1 MKHSN
6 LITILLLIV
15 LMLFSCTTKE
25 VKSETLEIDE
35 VSMPTKMDRKMPIT
49 VNNEIVSFSSTLD
62 ESEYEKSVSSKDNPY
77 TLYDEDD
84 LPTSY
89 VFEDKILTSKDG
101 KIKESNDSTISYN
114 YIISDSDLESI
125 TISSDVPYMITF
137 SNTSVKATT
146 TPALILKGDG
156 KCFINLEGTLN
167 LEDSVNNEKKGALTA
182 SNDIIIFG
190 DGELNLTVNKKHGFK
205 IDGVLRVLSGNINVI
220 TTKSAEGNAISV
232 DTYYIQD
239 GGNVTIFATNDNYG
253 SENKGIKVNG
263 TEERESGK
271 LVING
276 GRLYIES
283 VDKALTAGWKLAEDA
298 ETETTADDPD
308 PSLYINNGV
317 ITIITTGTIY
327 EVSEEESLSPEGIE
341 AKNNLVI
348 NGGLI
353 QVSTSDDSLNAGSLI
368 EINGGYIFCQSR
380 NADAVDSNGLINITG
395 GVLIALG
402 SNAPE
407 MGIDCDFSENFT
419 YKGGTIIT
427 ISGANNN
434 APDSNDTTGYVIR
447 ENLTGNSFAL
457 LDKDG
462 NVVLAYTVPT
472 SHESKNALM
481 IASDDITKDSTYYFI
496 SDATMT
502 GNNIFNGI
510 ISDAKVTGNKT
521 EIIISNHVNGES
533 QEMGRGMMPPE
544 GFDKPHMAPPE
555 GFDKPHMAPPEGF
568 DSTRMTPP
576 DGFNPARMAPPKGFK
591 EFKK

>member
-25 VKSETLEIDE
+25 VKIETLEIDE

-317 ITIITTGTIY
+317 ISIITTGTIY
-327 EVSEEESLSPEGIE
+327 EVSEDESLSPEGIE

-419 YKGGTIIT
+419 YKGGTIIA

-555 GFDKPHMAPPEGF
+555 GFD
-568 DSTRMTPP
+568 STRMTSP

>member
-1 MKHSN
+1 MKHSI
-6 LITILLLIV
+6 LISIFLIIV
-15 LMLFSCTTKE
+15 LILFSCTTKE
-25 VKSETLEIDE
+25 VKNETLEIDQE
-35 VSMPTKMDRKMPIT
+35 SMPTKMEMDMPFNA
-49 VNNEIVSFSSTLD
+49 NNKIVSFESSLD
-62 ESEYEKSVSSKDNPY
+62 ESEYLKSVSSKSNPY
-77 TLYDEDD
+77 TLYNEAD

-89 VFEDKILTSKDG
+89 VFEDKVLTAKDG
-101 KIKESNDSTISYN
+101 KIKESNDSTTSYN
-114 YIISDSDLESI
+114 YIITDSNLESI
-125 TISSDVPYMITF
+125 TISSDTVYMITF

-156 KCFINLEGTLN
+156 KCFINLAGSTTI
-167 LEDSVNNEKKGALTA
+167 EDSIQNEKKGAIT
-182 SNDIIIFG
+182 SSSDVIIFG
-190 DGELNLTVNKKHGFK
+190 EGDLSLTANKKHGFK
-205 IDGVLRVLSGNINVI
+205 IDGELRILSGSINIT
-220 TTKSAEGNAISV
+220 TTKSSDGNAISV

-239 GGNVTIFATNDNYG
+239 GGNVTIFATNDTYG

-283 VDKALTAGWKLAEDA
+283 VDKGISAGWKLAEDA
-298 ETETTADDPD
+298 ETETTSDDPD

-380 NADAVDSNGLINITG
+380 DADAVDSNGLINISG

-402 SNAPE
+402 SDAPE
-407 MGIDCDFSENFT
+407 MGIDCDSSQNFSYT
-419 YKGGTIIT
+419 GGTIIA

-434 APDSNDTTGYVIR
+434 APDSVDTTGYVIR

-457 LDKDG
+457 LDKDE
-462 NVVLAYTVPT
+462 NVIIAYAVPT
-472 SHESKNALM
+472 EHESKNAVM
-481 IASDDITKDSTYYFI
+481 IASDDISLNSTYYFI
-496 SDATMT
+496 SNATLT

-510 ISDAKVTGNKT
+510 ISNNNALGDKK
-521 EIIISNHVNGES
+521 EIVITNHINGES
-533 QEMGRGMMPPE
+533 QEMGRGRMMEGFDPSRMTPPE
-544 GFDKPHMAPPE
+544 GFDK
-555 GFDKPHMAPPEGF
+555 
-568 DSTRMTPP
+568 TRMTPP
-576 DGFNPARMAPPKGFK
+576 DGFKAPPKGFK

>member
-555 GFDKPHMAPPEGF
+555 GFD
-568 DSTRMTPP
+568 STRMTPP

>member
-15 LMLFSCTTKE
+15 LMLFSCTPNEAKN
-25 VKSETLEIDE
+25 ETLEIDQ
-35 VSMPTKMDRKMPIT
+35 VSMPTKMDKMMPFNA
-49 VNNEIVSFSSTLD
+49 NNEIVSFESSLD
-62 ESEYEKSVSSKDNPY
+62 ESEYLKSVSSKSNPY
-77 TLYDEDD
+77 TLYNEAD

-89 VFEDKILTSKDG
+89 VFEDKVLTAKDG
-101 KIKESNDSTISYN
+101 KIKESNDSNTIYN

-125 TISSDVPYMITF
+125 TISSDATYMITF
-137 SNTSVKATT
+137 SNISVKATT
-146 TPALILKGDG
+146 TPALTLKGDG
-156 KCFINLEGTLN
+156 KCFINLAGSITI
-167 LEDSVNNEKKGALTA
+167 EDSIQNEKKGAIT
-182 SNDIIIFG
+182 SSSDVIIFG
-190 DGELNLTVNKKHGFK
+190 EGDLSLTANKKHGFK
-205 IDGVLRVLSGNINVI
+205 IDGELRILSGSINIT
-220 TTKSAEGNAISV
+220 TTKSSDGNAISV

-239 GGNVTIFATNDNYG
+239 GGNVTIFATNDTYG

-283 VDKALTAGWKLAEDA
+283 VDKGIFAGWKLAEDA
-298 ETETTADDPD
+298 ETETTSDDPD

-380 NADAVDSNGLINITG
+380 DADAVDSNGLINISG

-419 YKGGTIIT
+419 YKGGTIIA

-510 ISDAKVTGNKT
+510 ISNNNALGDKK
-521 EIIISNHVNGES
+521 EIVITNHINGES
-533 QEMGRGMMPPE
+533 QEMGRGRMMEGFDPSRMTPPE
-544 GFDKPHMAPPE
+544 GFDK
-555 GFDKPHMAPPEGF
+555 
-568 DSTRMTPP
+568 TRMTPP
-576 DGFNPARMAPPKGFK
+576 DGFKAPPKDFK

>member
-15 LMLFSCTTKE
+15 LMLFSCTPNEAKN
-25 VKSETLEIDE
+25 ETLEIDQ
-35 VSMPTKMDRKMPIT
+35 VSMPTKMDKMMPFNA
-49 VNNEIVSFSSTLD
+49 NNEIVSFVTTLD
-62 ESEYEKSVSSKDNPY
+62 ESEYAQSVSSKDNPY
-77 TLYDEDD
+77 TLYDVAD

-89 VFEDKILTSKDG
+89 VFEDKVLTAKDG
-101 KIKESNDSTISYN
+101 IIKESNDSTTSYN
-114 YIISDSDLESI
+114 YIITDSDLESI
-125 TISSDVPYMITF
+125 TISSDATYMITF

-156 KCFINLEGTLN
+156 KCFINLAGSIT
-167 LEDSVNNEKKGALTA
+167 LEDSIQNEKKGAIT
-182 SNDIIIFG
+182 SSSDVIIFG
-190 DGELNLTVNKKHGFK
+190 DGDLSLTANKKHGFK
-205 IDGVLRVLSGNINVI
+205 VDGVLRILSGSVSIT
-220 TTKSAEGNAISV
+220 TTKSSDGNAISV

-239 GGNVTIFATNDNYG
+239 GGNVTIFATNDTYG

-317 ITIITTGTIY
+317 ISIITTGTIY
-327 EVSEEESLSPEGIE
+327 EVSDDESLSPEGIE
-341 AKNNLVI
+341 TKNNLVI

-419 YKGGTIIT
+419 YKGGTIIA

-521 EIIISNHVNGES
+521 EIIISDHVNGES
-533 QEMGRGMMPPE
+533 QEMGRGMM
-544 GFDKPHMAPPE
+544 PPE